1 MRLAKTLPFLIYHCA
16 ARIVMLPEKLSCIES
31 IVFFGFEP
39 LEMRR
44 LMSSIEY
51 SFENNRRILGQLMKS
66 IDSSVT
72 MMDYVDK
79 LHDKLQGVHD
89 EFRKQAM
96 SIPIL
101 WEENENLLLQL
112 VSTSKINI
120 TYGITAASSSE
131 KNDKELEEK
140 KSEEQPPDRKSKRK
154 AAKSSETSEKSNGR
168 MKDASC
174 LPPPSYDSLEQIL
187 VHLCR
192 DWSSQGEVIR
202 QRLYIN
208 GIIPRL
214 LENLPINDVGGL
226 DSNLNGCTGVKGSSD
241 HPATQFL
248 AQTLACDTQLQ
259 YDRSIA
265 ADEELNFRDDHY
277 EGIAEDE
284 IGAEKVPT
292 ESLQTVRNV
301 KEKTFSG
308 RADVSNPNKQSSIPS
323 PSPAVSRDQCGRR
336 EGEST
341 FTSQQAMRNSLGI
354 RVLVP
359 GAGLGRLAS
368 EIAARGY
375 AVEANDCSG
384 MFHTSLLIAQFL
396 FFVVCIL
403 FGNVTSFFFF

>member
-1 MRLAKTLPFLIYHCA
+1 MRLAKILPFLIYHCA

-79 LHDKLQGVHD
+79 LNDKLKGVHD

-96 SIPIL
+96 SIPTL

-112 VSTSKINI
+112 VSTSKIAI
-120 TYGITAASSSE
+120 TYGITAGSSSE

-140 KSEEQPPDRKSKRK
+140 ETDEQPPDRKSKRK
-154 AAKSSETSEKSNGR
+154 GAKSSYTSEKSNGR
-168 MKDASC
+168 TKDASC

-202 QRLYIN
+202 QRLYID

-214 LENLPINDVGGL
+214 LENLPINDAGGL
-226 DSNLNGCTGVKGSSD
+226 DSNMNGCTGTKGSSD
-241 HPATQFL
+241 HTETQFL
-248 AQTLACDTQLQ
+248 AQSLACDTQPQ

-265 ADEELNFRDDHY
+265 ADEESYLRENDYDGVADDKTR
-277 EGIAEDE
+277 EEN
-284 IGAEKVPT
+284 VPT

-301 KEKTFSG
+301 DEKTFSE
-308 RADVSNPNKQSSIPS
+308 RADVSNSNKQSPIPTPNPALSI
-323 PSPAVSRDQCGRR
+323 DQCGGRDS
-336 EGEST
+336 ESILIP
-341 FTSQQAMRNSLGI
+341 QQIIRNSGGI

-384 MFHTSLLIAQFL
+384 MLRKS
-396 FFVVCIL
+396 
-403 FGNVTSFFFF
+403 

>member
-1 MRLAKTLPFLIYHCA
+1 MRLVKVLLLLIYSCV
-16 ARIVMLPEKLSCIES
+16 ARKVMLPEKLSRIES

-51 SFENNRRILGQLMKS
+51 SFENNRKILGQLMKS
-66 IDSSVT
+66 IDSSIT

-79 LHDKLQGVHD
+79 LNDKLKGVHD

-101 WEENENLLLQL
+101 WEANENLLLKL
-112 VSTSKINI
+112 VSLSNI
-120 TYGITAASSSE
+120 TIIYGITAVSSSE
-131 KNDKELEEK
+131 KNVKELEEEE
-140 KSEEQPPDRKSKRK
+140 SEELLSESKSKREK
-154 AAKSSETSEKSNGR
+154 VVSSNASGKSNCAAK
-168 MKDASC
+168 DATC

-192 DWSSQGEVIR
+192 DWSFQGDLIR

-214 LENLPINDVGGL
+214 LENLPIGPAVGV
-226 DSNLNGCTGVKGSSD
+226 DINADGCTDDECSSD
-241 HPATQFL
+241 HPENPLLEQKL
-248 AQTLACDTQLQ
+248 SRDVESQ
-259 YDRSIA
+259 YAGNRLIA
-265 ADEELNFRDDHY
+265 ADEDFYLVKNCDED
-277 EGIAEDE
+277 IAYSEMR
-284 IGAEKVPT
+284 AENILT
-292 ESLQTVRNV
+292 ESLERVKNV
-301 KEKTFSG
+301 EEKTLSE
-308 RADVSNPNKQSSIPS
+308 RADVRSSRNQSPHPATNPNVTSNKSSGKRGGTLSTPKQIK
-323 PSPAVSRDQCGRR
+323 
-336 EGEST
+336 
-341 FTSQQAMRNSLGI
+341 RNSLGI

-384 MFHTSLLIAQFL
+384 MFPQIVIYY
-396 FFVVCIL
+396 FVY
-403 FGNVTSFFFF
+403 SFYSTAH

>member
-1 MRLAKTLPFLIYHCA
+1 MRLVKVLLLLIYSCV
-16 ARIVMLPEKLSCIES
+16 ARKVMLPEKLSRIES

-51 SFENNRRILGQLMKS
+51 SFENNRKILGQLMKS
-66 IDSSVT
+66 IDSSIT

-79 LHDKLQGVHD
+79 LNDKLKGVHD

-101 WEENENLLLQL
+101 WEANENLLLKL
-112 VSTSKINI
+112 VSLSNI
-120 TYGITAASSSE
+120 TIIYGITAVSSSE
-131 KNDKELEEK
+131 KDVTELEEEE
-140 KSEEQPPDRKSKRK
+140 SEELLSESKSKREK
-154 AAKSSETSEKSNGR
+154 VVSSNASGKSNCAAK
-168 MKDASC
+168 DATN

-192 DWSSQGEVIR
+192 DWSFQGDLIR

-214 LENLPINDVGGL
+214 LENLPIGPAVGV
-226 DSNLNGCTGVKGSSD
+226 DSNADGCADDECSSD
-241 HPATQFL
+241 HPENPLLEQKL
-248 AQTLACDTQLQ
+248 SRDVESQ
-259 YDRSIA
+259 YAGNRLIA
-265 ADEELNFRDDHY
+265 ADEDFYLVKNCDED
-277 EGIAEDE
+277 IAYSEMR
-284 IGAEKVPT
+284 AENILT
-292 ESLQTVRNV
+292 ESLERVKNV
-301 KEKTFSG
+301 EEKTLSE
-308 RADVSNPNKQSSIPS
+308 RADVRSSRNQSPHPATKPNVSNNSSGKRGGTLSTPKQIK
-323 PSPAVSRDQCGRR
+323 
-336 EGEST
+336 
-341 FTSQQAMRNSLGI
+341 RNSLGI

-384 MFHTSLLIAQFL
+384 MFPQIVIYY
-396 FFVVCIL
+396 FVY
-403 FGNVTSFFFF
+403 SFYSTAH